1 MRPEDLFQAIGE
13 TDDSLLDEN
22 VTPAGRIRASH
33 IVGAVSIA
41 ACTAL
46 VVGLAVFSGKHPAD
60 EVHPS
65 VCYSTGTAA
74 GTALES
80 TQPVTASRSVE
91 LEAEEESEAATA
103 PATETPAHIPEND
116 QTPDIMTD
124 VTAQTEALSVQETEL
139 PPMPAAGVW
148 RSLSMDGYGR
158 LVCRYY
164 VFEGDGNGTTY
175 EQEDGSSAAFTY
187 TIQPGEDGTEEMQLA
202 DEDGQ
207 NWTAVLSGTEQASI
221 TLSAAGEEAPGEELS
236 FLQGSTEFH
245 FFATGMLCE
254 EARQYYFDNYGTVPP
269 SVGAICQEDG
279 TVLIQLYEDLETHN
293 STWAWYTAD
302 PLTGEIRDVEENVV
316 IHLPMQTE

>member
-13 TDDSLLDEN
+13 TEDSLLDEN
-22 VTPAGRIRASH
+22 VTPAGHIRASY

-60 EVHPS
+60 EMHPS
-65 VCYSTGTAA
+65 VCYTTGTAA
-74 GTALES
+74 GTAPGS
-80 TQPVTASRSVE
+80 TQPVIISRTVE
-91 LEAEEESEAATA
+91 RQTEAESEAAAA
-103 PATETPAHIPEND
+103 PEAETLADVPQSAPPHD
-116 QTPDIMTD
+116 SMTD
-124 VTAQTEALSVQETEL
+124 VPTQTEALSVQETDL
-139 PPMPAAGVW
+139 PPMPAVGVW

-175 EQEDGSSAAFTY
+175 EQEDGSSAAFKY
-187 TIQPGEDGTEEMQLA
+187 TIQPDEDGTEEMQLA
-202 DEDGQ
+202 DEDRQ
-207 NWTAVLSGTEQASI
+207 NWTAVLSGTEQASL
-221 TLSAAGEEAPGEELS
+221 TLSAAGAEAPGEELS

-245 FFATGMLCE
+245 FFATGTLCE

-269 SVGAICQEDG
+269 SVGAVCQEDG
-279 TVLIQLYEDLETHN
+279 TVLIHLYEDLETHN

-302 PLTGEIRDVEENVV
+302 PLTGEIRDTEENVV